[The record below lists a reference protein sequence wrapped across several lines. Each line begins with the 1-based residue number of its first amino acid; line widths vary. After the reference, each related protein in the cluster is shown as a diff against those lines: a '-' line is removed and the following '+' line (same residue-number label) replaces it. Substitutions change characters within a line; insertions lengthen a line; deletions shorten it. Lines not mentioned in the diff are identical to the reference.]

1 MSLYQYIKKINTGV
15 DYSNQELIYINPKYQ
30 YLNGEDCFYS
40 AKEYQ
45 KMDSMMYQYP
55 DSGYRAIYN
64 MQQDCLNPK
73 CQYLSRED
81 RHYCGI
87 EKDLSNPQCGL
98 NLRYAYEG
106 PTFVNINVQET
117 YDVTQIKDY
126 VLQLLDEKTEGLAE
140 NITEAAIQ
148 KMQNDINLTVDQAIQ
163 QTFVEMTR
171 EAIDQA
177 FETE

>member
-1 MSLYQYIKKINTGV
+1 MSLYQYIKKTNIGV
-15 DYSNQELIYINPKYQ
+15 DYSDQELIYVNPKYQ
-30 YLNGEDCFYS
+30 YLNGEDYFCS
-40 AKEYQ
+40 AKEHR

-55 DSGYRAIYN
+55 DPGYRAIYN
-64 MQQDCLNPK
+64 IEQECLNPK
-73 CQYLSRED
+73 CRYLSSEG
-81 RHYCGI
+81 RHHCDI
-87 EKDLSNPQCGL
+87 EQDYSNPQCGL
-98 NLRYAYEG
+98 GWRHAYEG
-106 PTFVNINVQET
+106 PTVVNINVQET

-148 KMQNDINLTVDQAIQ
+148 KMQNNINLTVDQAIQ
-163 QTFVEMTR
+163 QAFVEMTR

>member
-1 MSLYQYIKKINTGV
+1 MSLYTWLNTHSTE
-15 DYSNQELIYINPKYQ
+15 YSHPPYDKDKYLRYPHEL
-30 YLNGEDCFYS
+30 
-40 AKEYQ
+40 
-45 KMDSMMYQYP
+45 
-55 DSGYRAIYN
+55 
-64 MQQDCLNPK
+64 
-73 CQYLSRED
+73 
-81 RHYCGI
+81 
-87 EKDLSNPQCGL
+87 DLSNPQCGL
-98 NLRYAYEG
+98 GWRHAYEG
-106 PTFVNINVQET
+106 PTVVNINVQET

-163 QTFVEMTR
+163 QAFVEMTR